1 MHRLLDDVQ
10 NKDTKCVILFW
21 NLHFLFYYI
30 LNIYKVIFILGFP
43 KKVMHLCKDII
54 KYITFGVTLYTWDK
68 QIVFKYQLR

>member
-21 NLHFLFYYI
+21 NLHFLFYYT

-43 KKVMHLCKDII
+43 KKVMHLY
-54 KYITFGVTLYTWDK
+54 KYIFP
-68 QIVFKYQLR
+68 F